1 MLSDRVA
8 LQPVQTLF
16 GTQYAPANGNLGFC
30 QNAVEQLTGDN
41 NLINVRSRATT
52 DRPLTRI
59 KDMEAAANERFQS
72 EIKRLEDS
80 GQEAQR
86 KINELQQAKKDK
98 DQRFVLSPE
107 QQAELTKLRKQE
119 AETRQ
124 HLKQVQKDLHK
135 EVVSLQTR
143 VKWINI
149 LAVPLAVAVSGVVL
163 AGVKSRKTSAK

>member
-1 MLSDRVA
+1 MA
-8 LQPVQTLF
+8 
-16 GTQYAPANGNLGFC
+16 
-30 QNAVEQLTGDN
+30 GDS

-52 DRPLTRI
+52 DRPLTKIR
-59 KDMEAAANERFQS
+59 DMEAVAQERFQS

-80 GQEAQR
+80 AQEAQR

-107 QQAELTKLRKQE
+107 QQAELAKLRKQE
-119 AETRQ
+119 AETRK
-124 HLKQVQKDLHK
+124 HLKQVQKDLRK

-149 LAVPLAVAVSGVVL
+149 LAVPLAVAISGVVL

>member
-1 MLSDRVA
+1 
-8 LQPVQTLF
+8 
-16 GTQYAPANGNLGFC
+16 
-30 QNAVEQLTGDN
+30 
-41 NLINVRSRATT
+41 
-52 DRPLTRI
+52 
-59 KDMEAAANERFQS
+59 MEAAANERFQS

-107 QQAELTKLRKQE
+107 QQAELAKLRKQE
-119 AETRQ
+119 AETRK
-124 HLKQVQKDLHK
+124 HLKQVQKELRK

-149 LAVPLAVAVSGVVL
+149 LAVPLAVAISGVVL

>member
-1 MLSDRVA
+1 
-8 LQPVQTLF
+8 
-16 GTQYAPANGNLGFC
+16 
-30 QNAVEQLTGDN
+30 LTGDN

-52 DRPLTRI
+52 SRPLTKI
-59 KDMEAAANERFQS
+59 KDMEAAANQRFQS
-72 EIKRLEDS
+72 EIKRLEES

-124 HLKQVQKDLHK
+124 HLKQVQKDLRK

-143 VKWINI
+143 VKWMNI
-149 LAVPLAVAVSGVVL
+149 LTVPLAVAVSGIVL

>member
-8 LQPVQTLF
+8 LQPIQTLF
-16 GTQYAPANGNLGFC
+16 GTQYAPANGNLSFC
-30 QNAVEQLTGDN
+30 QNAVEQLTGDS

-52 DRPLTRI
+52 SRPLTRI
-59 KDMEAAANERFQS
+59 KDMEAAANERFQN
-72 EIKRLEDS
+72 EIKQLEDS

-98 DQRFVLSPE
+98 DQRFILSPE
-107 QQAELTKLRKQE
+107 QQAELAKLRKQE
-119 AETRQ
+119 VETRK

-149 LAVPLAVAVSGVVL
+149 LAVPIAVAASGVVL
-163 AGVKSRKTSAK
+163 AGVKSKRTSAK

>member
-8 LQPVQTLF
+8 LQPIQTLF
-16 GTQYAPANGNLGFC
+16 GTAYAPANGNLSFC

-52 DRPLTRI
+52 SRPLTKI

-72 EIKRLEDS
+72 EIKSLEEG

-98 DQRFVLSPE
+98 DQRFILSPE
-107 QQAELTKLRKQE
+107 QQAELVKLRKQE
-119 AETRQ
+119 GETRK
-124 HLKQVQKDLHK
+124 HLKQVQKDLRK
-135 EVVSLQTR
+135 EVVSLQNS

-149 LAVPLAVAVSGVVL
+149 LAVPIAVAISGVVL